1 MRDGLAL
8 QQVLRRESRTL
19 QEKDWR
25 YYGEPI
31 SETSLNTVFTSPPM
45 QATEHTPDI
54 FARRPAEFFPTGL
67 KVARGSFR
75 ERMLMLLLL
84 FLDCALWCG
93 AYIGLSELTG
103 IFNRYG
109 WAEVLLPML
118 ISVFTLSLI
127 GGYDP
132 RSEMKSLGYSS
143 EHLIACLVAFLVSA
157 FAVYLVASFEGSVAS
172 SRAIFIGSFLAFSSV
187 SLIQRRVFFSTS
199 GLVRSHRRLLV
210 ISDSESGER
219 FYKNCTAHG
228 VKHKLHF
235 FATGDAAI
243 GRNVAGPGSPVY
255 EGSAGEVLKDLE
267 QHPDSEHECIVIATH
282 TDHIDNHVL
291 SSLVA
296 IHFRELPVYTMH
308 SFYETFWQKMPADLL
323 SRSWPLDSGFQ
334 LVQHSAF
341 ASLKRLFDIVVSA
354 LTLIITS
361 PILAVVAAI
370 IKIEGRGPVFFSQ
383 TRVGQH
389 GSLFTLYKFRTME
402 VGSESKGLYTVE
414 GDPRVTRLGHWLRV
428 TRLDELPQLWN
439 VLRGEMSLIGPRAE
453 WIKCV
458 ERYEKSIPYYH
469 FRHLVRPGIT
479 GWAQVNYPYGASIED
494 TVEKLMFDLYYI
506 RHFSLV
512 LDATVILKT
521 LHVMLFGKGR

>member
-1 MRDGLAL
+1 
-8 QQVLRRESRTL
+8 
-19 QEKDWR
+19 
-25 YYGEPI
+25 
-31 SETSLNTVFTSPPM
+31 
-45 QATEHTPDI
+45 
-54 FARRPAEFFPTGL
+54 
-67 KVARGSFR
+67 
-75 ERMLMLLLL
+75 
-84 FLDCALWCG
+84 
-93 AYIGLSELTG
+93 
-103 IFNRYG
+103 
-109 WAEVLLPML
+109 
-118 ISVFTLSLI
+118 
-127 GGYDP
+127 
-132 RSEMKSLGYSS
+132 
-143 EHLIACLVAFLVSA
+143 
-157 FAVYLVASFEGSVAS
+157 
-172 SRAIFIGSFLAFSSV
+172 
-187 SLIQRRVFFSTS
+187 
-199 GLVRSHRRLLV
+199 
-210 ISDSESGER
+210 
-219 FYKNCTAHG
+219 
-228 VKHKLHF
+228 
-235 FATGDAAI
+235 
-243 GRNVAGPGSPVY
+243 
-255 EGSAGEVLKDLE
+255 
-267 QHPDSEHECIVIATH
+267 
-282 TDHIDNHVL
+282 
-291 SSLVA
+291 
-296 IHFRELPVYTMH
+296 
-308 SFYETFWQKMPADLL
+308 
-323 SRSWPLDSGFQ
+323 
-334 LVQHSAF
+334 
-341 ASLKRLFDIVVSA
+341 VVSA